1 VDLGH
6 GNRLQLDP
14 EAFRA
19 LLHHLSVVAAITQR
33 AQDIADTANALA
45 EPVGREGRER
55 PQYGVT
61 IQNSS
66 DTTRAR
72 ARVYPSN
79 HAGVLD
85 DAKNATLY
93 KSMLVHPCDPIPTA
107 SETAKPDEPWSP
119 G

>member
-1 VDLGH
+1 
-6 GNRLQLDP
+6 
-14 EAFRA
+14 
-19 LLHHLSVVAAITQR
+19 
-33 AQDIADTANALA
+33 
-45 EPVGREGRER
+45 
-55 PQYGVT
+55 VT

-79 HAGVLD
+79 YAGVLD

-119 G
+119 DWGPSAEGGGEAAGLGEAGEAAAAL